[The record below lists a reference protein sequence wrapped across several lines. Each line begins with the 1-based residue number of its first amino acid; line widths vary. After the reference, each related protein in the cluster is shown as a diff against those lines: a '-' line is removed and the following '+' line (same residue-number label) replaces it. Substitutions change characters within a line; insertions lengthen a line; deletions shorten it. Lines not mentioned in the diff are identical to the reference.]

1 MFFHLQ
7 ILRLHLFGL
16 IWLSFDSFMAPLHSP
31 FLKDYNHALWKMQG
45 GNGCADGHGAQD
57 KKAEFIKKPCLYCP
71 E

>member
-1 MFFHLQ
+1 
-7 ILRLHLFGL
+7 
-16 IWLSFDSFMAPLHSP
+16 MAPLHSP